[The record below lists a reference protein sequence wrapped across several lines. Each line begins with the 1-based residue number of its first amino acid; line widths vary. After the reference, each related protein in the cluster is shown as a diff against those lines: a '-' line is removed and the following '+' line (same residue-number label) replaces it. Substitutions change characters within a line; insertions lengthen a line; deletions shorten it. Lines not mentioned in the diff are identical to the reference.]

1 MESGPTLA
9 IVEYGKALMTRYTLF
24 EDPLPNAVVLI
35 GEVHRIWDEAVARVA
50 DSEYIAPTDGYQR
63 VVSGLK
69 WTQVDVTRSRVQ
81 Y

>member
-1 MESGPTLA
+1 MESGPTRA
-9 IVEYGKALMTRYTLF
+9 IVECGKALMMRYTLF

-35 GEVHRIWDEAVARVA
+35 GEVHRIWDEAVARVT
-50 DSEYIAPTDGYQR
+50 DSEYIAPTDGCLR

-69 WTQVDVTRSRVQ
+69 WTQVDVMRSRVQ